1 MSTLRSIRFSFIL
14 VMTERRSRKL
24 VSPARSPIF
33 PLFLRSDFLK
43 FLLFFLLLCYL
54 LATSLLK
61 LIPFLQM
68 SLVKSFQVELLLED
82 LSISDISQEF
92 LHARVDLVRGCLE
105 LLLRSLNHPVLRS
118 QLILLKLLFESL
130 ARDFDTSDSLVVLV
144 DLLSVSLGL
153 HH

>member
-1 MSTLRSIRFSFIL
+1 MSTLRSIRVSFIL

-54 LATSLLK
+54 LAASLLK

-82 LSISDISQEF
+82 LSISDISQEL

-105 LLLRSLNHPVLRS
+105 LLLRPLNHPVLRS
-118 QLILLKLLFESL
+118 QLLLLKLLFDSL
-130 ARDFDTSDSLVVLV
+130 ARDFDTSDSLVVFV
-144 DLLSVSLGL
+144 DLLSVSL
-153 HH
+153 

>member
-1 MSTLRSIRFSFIL
+1 MSTLRSIRVSFIL

-54 LATSLLK
+54 LAASLLK

-130 ARDFDTSDSLVVLV
+130 ARDFDASDSLVVLL